1 MICVPIGEVSK
12 TKAAHTIAESH
23 RSDIDLAMLKNGT
36 KVATGMIR
44 FWSVKARQVS
54 QTQQIHREIQGKTAY
69 CVPIGANTRTV
80 YEDTQGGID
89 RAGRNFAV
97 CKRMHTGSTYII
109 DYVLTQSTA
118 IPTHYIGKWRGVI
131 KKEERYVQLIS
142 PKLGPQRQQ
151 LATPQVQPHR
161 LHGRHIHVEPRAAC
175 STLWL

>member
-54 QTQQIHREIQGKTAY
+54 QMQQIHREIQGKTAY

-89 RAGRNFAV
+89 RAGRNFPV
-97 CKRMHTGSTYII
+97 CKRMHNGSTYII
-109 DYVLTQSTA
+109 DYALTQSTA
-118 IPTHYIGKWRGVI
+118 NPTHCIGK
-131 KKEERYVQLIS
+131 
-142 PKLGPQRQQ
+142 
-151 LATPQVQPHR
+151 
-161 LHGRHIHVEPRAAC
+161 
-175 STLWL
+175 

>member
-12 TKAAHTIAESH
+12 TKAAHTSAESH

-44 FWSVKARQVS
+44 FWSVKARQAS
-54 QTQQIHREIQGKTAY
+54 QMQQIHREIQGKTAY

-80 YEDTQGGID
+80 YEDSQGGID

-118 IPTHYIGKWRGVI
+118 IPTHYIGK
-131 KKEERYVQLIS
+131 
-142 PKLGPQRQQ
+142 
-151 LATPQVQPHR
+151 
-161 LHGRHIHVEPRAAC
+161 
-175 STLWL
+175 